1 MIRIIFLPLI
11 LCLMSACVSNAG
23 SPGETTQSY
32 DVIIRNGIIYD
43 GTGSEGQI
51 SDLAISGD
59 KIVNIFPRLPG

>member
-23 SPGETTQSY
+23 SLGETIQSY

-51 SDLAISGD
+51 SDLAM
-59 KIVNIFPRLPG
+59 KV